1 MSHQKKS
8 TLGEFCI
15 SKSYIDLTFPFAI
28 PRSKADAYIGDCNS
42 IIEFIVVMVGMEG
55 ACIHQDAP

>member
-1 MSHQKKS
+1 MSHQKES

-28 PRSKADAYIGDCNS
+28 PRSKAYIGDCNS

-55 ACIHQDAP
+55 ARIHQDAP